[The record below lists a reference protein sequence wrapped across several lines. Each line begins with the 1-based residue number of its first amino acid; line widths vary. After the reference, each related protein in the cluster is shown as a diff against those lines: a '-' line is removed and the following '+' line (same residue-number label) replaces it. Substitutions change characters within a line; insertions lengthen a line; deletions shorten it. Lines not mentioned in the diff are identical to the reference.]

1 MSDLI
6 SRNLKVSGKPTG
18 SDLINR
24 RDAIDALQNEYCAF
38 CEQERTIRKL
48 LESLPSAEPEIT
60 LESAI
65 DYLNSIDWLPE
76 HDRIITESA
85 KRKSAQRKGK
95 WIEDA
100 RTYYE
105 TLNERGY
112 FVDQHTEYF
121 VDDIACSECLKRFST
136 IDNETER
143 FDFCPNCGADMR
155 GEEDGKY

>member
-1 MSDLI
+1 MDLI
-6 SRNLKVSGKPTG
+6 SRQNAIRWVKTECNPYGKPTLDFDSG
-18 SDLINR
+18 VKVIEHL
-24 RDAIDALQNEYCAF
+24 
-38 CEQERTIRKL
+38 KKM
-48 LESLPSAEPEIT
+48 PSAE
-60 LESAI
+60 
-65 DYLNSIDWLPE
+65 
-76 HDRIITESA
+76 
-85 KRKSAQRKGK
+85 RKGK

-155 GEEDGKY
+155 GEEDE